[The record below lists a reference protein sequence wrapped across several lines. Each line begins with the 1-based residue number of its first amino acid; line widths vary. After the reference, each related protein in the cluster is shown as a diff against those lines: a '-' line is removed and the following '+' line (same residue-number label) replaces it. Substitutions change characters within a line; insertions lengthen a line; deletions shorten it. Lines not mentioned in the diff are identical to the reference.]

1 MMFISNA
8 FATTVDSMAQNAP
21 GGGDWIQLLLQI
33 ALVFLV
39 LYLLL
44 IRPQQKRF
52 KEHEKALNS
61 IKKGTKVILHAEDN
75 NGNISFSIEN
85 IKRSHVLVWLSLIFC
100 SLLIYGILPKSD
112 KYNKVFRKNI
122 IPL

>member
-1 MMFISNA
+1 MFISNA
-8 FATTVDSMAQNAP
+8 FAGTASAASAAPAQ
-21 GGGDWIQLLLQI
+21 GDWFSLLVQI

-61 IKKGTKVILHAEDN
+61 IQKGTKIVFGGIMGTVTGIEEDKLKVEIAKN
-75 NGNISFSIEN
+75 VEITVVRAYVSQ
-85 IKRSHVLVWLSLIFC
+85 VLEQ
-100 SLLIYGILPKSD
+100 K
-112 KYNKVFRKNI
+112 K
-122 IPL
+122 

>member
-61 IKKGTKVILHAEDN
+61 IKKGTKVIVGGIIGSVTTIEEDKVKD
-75 NGNISFSIEN
+75 I
-85 IKRSHVLVWLSLIFC
+85 RSYYVTD
-100 SLLIYGILPKSD
+100 SD
-112 KYNKVFRKNI
+112 IRFFFVRGDYASNEFGERSSYRYYR
-122 IPL
+122 

>member
-8 FATTVDSMAQNAP
+8 FAGTVGTVAQNTP
-21 GGGDWIQLLLQI
+21 GGGDWVSLLLQI

-61 IKKGTKVILHAEDN
+61 IKKGTKVIVGGIIGSVTTIEEDKLKIE
-75 NGNISFSIEN
+75 ISKNVEITVVKAYVSQ
-85 IKRSHVLVWLSLIFC
+85 VLDE
-100 SLLIYGILPKSD
+100 K
-112 KYNKVFRKNI
+112 K
-122 IPL
+122 

>member
-61 IKKGTKVILHAEDN
+61 IKKGTKVIVGGIIGSVTTIEEDKVKIE
-75 NGNISFSIEN
+75 ISKNVEITVVKAYISQ
-85 IKRSHVLVWLSLIFC
+85 VLDE
-100 SLLIYGILPKSD
+100 K
-112 KYNKVFRKNI
+112 K
-122 IPL
+122 

>member
-1 MMFISNA
+1 MFISNA
-8 FATTVDSMAQNAP
+8 FAGTVDVATQTTPA
-21 GGGDWIQLLLQI
+21 GGDWMSLLLQI

-61 IKKGTKVILHAEDN
+61 IKKGTKVIVGGIIGSVTKIEEDKLKIE
-75 NGNISFSIEN
+75 ISKDVEITVVKAYVSQ
-85 IKRSHVLVWLSLIFC
+85 VLDE
-100 SLLIYGILPKSD
+100 K
-112 KYNKVFRKNI
+112 K
-122 IPL
+122 